1 MVFLPCV
8 YLPRRA
14 TREWKQPMKEKCVT
28 VNKAER
34 DQGSE
39 ECFDLRHGD
48 AELGVYPA
56 GFQSGFGL
64 VFPNCSLSFHL
75 EW

>member
-1 MVFLPCV
+1 
-8 YLPRRA
+8 
-14 TREWKQPMKEKCVT
+14 MKEKCVT

-64 VFPNCSLSFHL
+64 VFPHCVLSFHL